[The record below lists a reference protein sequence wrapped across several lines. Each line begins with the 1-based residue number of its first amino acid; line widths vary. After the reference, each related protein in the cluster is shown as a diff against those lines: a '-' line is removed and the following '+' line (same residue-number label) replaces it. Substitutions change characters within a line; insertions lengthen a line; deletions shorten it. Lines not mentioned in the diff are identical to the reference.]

1 MIVSVRDVAA
11 KCPGCGGM
19 QFTPLAPGALHPD
32 SPMKCDGCG
41 AETTYRG
48 LLEQIGEE
56 AMRRANESLAALK
69 KKAPPRRKP
78 RK

>member
-1 MIVSVRDVAA
+1 MIVSVRDVVA
-11 KCPGCGGM
+11 KCPGCGET
-19 QFTPLAPGALHPD
+19 QFTPLAPGALQPATR
-32 SPMKCDGCG
+32 MKCDGCG
-41 AETTYRG
+41 AQTTYRE